1 MLIFKSGIPENFKCH
16 VANLKVKVKY
26 SFFEKKKTKYI
37 KKSYEQLCILMFVYY
52 LWLSQ

>member
-26 SFFEKKKTKYI
+26 SFFVKK
-37 KKSYEQLCILMFVYY
+37 EQNIYKNPMNTYAF
-52 LWLSQ
+52 